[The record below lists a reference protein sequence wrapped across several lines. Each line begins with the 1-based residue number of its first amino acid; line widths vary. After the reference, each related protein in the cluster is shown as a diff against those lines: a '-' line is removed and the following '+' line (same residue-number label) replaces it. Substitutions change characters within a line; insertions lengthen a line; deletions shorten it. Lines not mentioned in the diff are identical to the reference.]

1 MNTAVLVLI
10 INKNKNQFLS
20 VSLKNDHTD
29 FNLPGGKVEH
39 NETYIQTGIREV
51 KEETGIDVYNLHYLY
66 KDLDNDFEVI
76 TFYTFDSKGNIYTN
90 EDSEKTR
97 KFRVE
102 YGL

>member
-1 MNTAVLVLI
+1 MNTAILVLI
-10 INKNKNQFLS
+10 INKKKNEFLS

-51 KEETGIDVYNLHYLY
+51 KEETGIDVYNLHYLH

-76 TFYTFDSKGNIYTN
+76 TYYTFEYQGSIH
-90 EDSEKTR
+90 TR
-97 KFRVE
+97 ENHIVKW
-102 YGL
+102 LPI